1 MRILS
6 KQEAEKLDQEFH
18 FIIQNKLD
26 CQANRLKEVYDIL
39 NNSFHSQRDFELK
52 IIDGGKK

>member
-39 NNSFHSQRDFELK
+39 RSVRYT
-52 IIDGGKK
+52 